1 MPDASS
7 ADLSASRAVEAALR
21 ADALDL
27 SRGARLAMVGGGF
40 VPLLHVSA
48 ACAPIVAAANGWVSP
63 QRAIAVGL
71 AVLYL
76 LPPVAVFIT
85 WRGRLP
91 PTRVAIGSTGF
102 LRWWFAAQW
111 QVVFNRLPWLE
122 ECLRLVPG
130 LYSTWLRLWGA
141 RIGGFV
147 YWSPGVAI
155 FDRQWLR
162 IGSRVVFG
170 AGVRINGHA
179 IAPDPHSSRG
189 ADTEAVR
196 TQPTTA
202 LYLGAITVGDG
213 TIIGAYSLLLP
224 GCEIAPGAITP
235 PLRTIHP
242 FSKWAHGTHV
252 TKTAEGLARP
262 DV

>member
-7 ADLSASRAVEAALR
+7 ADLSAGRAVASALR

-27 SRGARLAMVGGGF
+27 SRGARLAMVGAGF
-40 VPLLHVSA
+40 VPLLHASA
-48 ACAPIVAAANGWVSP
+48 TFAPIAAAANGWLSP
-63 QRAIAVGL
+63 QRAIAVAL
-71 AVLYL
+71 ALLYL
-76 LPPVAVFIT
+76 VPPVVVFII

-91 PTRVAIGSTGF
+91 PPRVAVGSPGF

-141 RIGGFV
+141 RIGGLV

-162 IGSRVVFG
+162 IGSRVAFG
-170 AGVRINGHA
+170 AGVRLNGHA
-179 IAPDPHSSRG
+179 IAPDPHCSCVG
-189 ADTEAVR
+189 DTAAAR
-196 TQPTTA
+196 PHRTTA
-202 LYLGAITVGDG
+202 LYLGVITVGDG
-213 TIIGAYSLLLP
+213 TMVGAYSLLLP
-224 GCEIAPGAITP
+224 GCEIAAGEITP

-242 FSKWAHGTHV
+242 FSKWANGRHV
-252 TKTAEGLARP
+252 TKTAEGLSRA